1 MAVTV
6 HTVLDDRIAQYVNG
20 MSADLLTDVTI
31 KALGTFGECQVM
43 AQPVARRCSFLH

>member
-20 MSADLLTDVTI
+20 MSADLLHGFGRL
-31 KALGTFGECQVM
+31 KALGHFW
-43 AQPVARRCSFLH
+43 